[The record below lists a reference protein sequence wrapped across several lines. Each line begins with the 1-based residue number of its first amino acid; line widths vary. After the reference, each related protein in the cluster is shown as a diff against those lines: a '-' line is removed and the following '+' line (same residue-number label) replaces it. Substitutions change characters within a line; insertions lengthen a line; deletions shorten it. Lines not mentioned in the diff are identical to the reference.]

1 MKANV
6 HPDLLPKGG
15 SASRDVLI
23 LGIGNILWA
32 DEGFG
37 PRAAEAFHQRYETPA
52 GVEVMDGGT
61 LGGWLLDEILSTR
74 RMLVFDCCDFKE
86 KPGTLKVLQKSDV
99 KIWSSTKISPHQTG
113 FNDLLASAA
122 ILGYEL
128 EDLAVVGIQPELL
141 DDYGGSLSPLIRS
154 RLDEAVELGA
164 KFLEEWGVK
173 LTPRP
178 AGAKAAPLSFSVL
191 ELNEYEAGRPDA
203 KEACRYGDERFLV
216 RTAGHAVENPEE
228 TK

>member
-1 MKANV
+1 
-6 HPDLLPKGG
+6 
-15 SASRDVLI
+15 
-23 LGIGNILWA
+23 
-32 DEGFG
+32 
-37 PRAAEAFHQRYETPA
+37 
-52 GVEVMDGGT
+52 MDGGT

-122 ILGYEL
+122 IMGYEL

-164 KFLEEWGVK
+164 KFLEQWGVK

-178 AGAKAAPLSFSVL
+178 AGTKAAPLSFSVL

-203 KEACRYGDERFLV
+203 KEACRFGDERFLV

>member
-1 MKANV
+1 
-6 HPDLLPKGG
+6 
-15 SASRDVLI
+15 
-23 LGIGNILWA
+23 
-32 DEGFG
+32 
-37 PRAAEAFHQRYETPA
+37 
-52 GVEVMDGGT
+52 MDGGT

-86 KPGTLKVLQKSDV
+86 KPGTLKVLHKSDV

-122 ILGYEL
+122 IMGYEL

-178 AGAKAAPLSFSVL
+178 AGTKAAPLSFSVL

-203 KEACRYGDERFLV
+203 KEACRFGDERFLV

>member
-99 KIWSSTKISPHQTG
+99 KIWSST
-113 FNDLLASAA
+113 

-178 AGAKAAPLSFSVL
+178 AGTKAAPLSFSVL

>member
-1 MKANV
+1 
-6 HPDLLPKGG
+6 
-15 SASRDVLI
+15 
-23 LGIGNILWA
+23 
-32 DEGFG
+32 
-37 PRAAEAFHQRYETPA
+37 
-52 GVEVMDGGT
+52 MDGGT

-86 KPGTLKVLQKSDV
+86 KPGTLKVLKKSDV

-173 LTPRP
+173 LTPHP
-178 AGAKAAPLSFSVL
+178 AGTKVTPLSFSVL
-191 ELNEYEAGRPDA
+191 ELNEYEAGVRMPRKLA
-203 KEACRYGDERFLV
+203 VSAMNASLCGRRGTQWKTPKKQNNEESRNIRCFLWLGAFGEFGKRKRRKCALRCR
-216 RTAGHAVENPEE
+216 
-228 TK
+228 

>member
-52 GVEVMDGGT
+52 GVDVMDGGT

-86 KPGTLKVLQKSDV
+86 KPGTLKVLHKSDV

-122 ILGYEL
+122 IMGYEL
-128 EDLAVVGIQPELL
+128 ED
-141 DDYGGSLSPLIRS
+141 
-154 RLDEAVELGA
+154 
-164 KFLEEWGVK
+164 FLEEWGVK

-178 AGAKAAPLSFSVL
+178 AGTKAAPLSFSVL

-203 KEACRYGDERFLV
+203 KEACRFGDERFLV

>member
-6 HPDLLPKGG
+6 HPDSLPKGG
-15 SASRDVLI
+15 TASRDVLI

-52 GVEVMDGGT
+52 GVDVMDGGT

-86 KPGTLKVLQKSDV
+86 KPGTLKVLKKSDV
-99 KIWSSTKISPHQTG
+99 KIWSSTKISPHKTG

-122 ILGYEL
+122 HCVPDG
-128 EDLAVVGIQPELL
+128 
-141 DDYGGSLSPLIRS
+141 
-154 RLDEAVELGA
+154 
-164 KFLEEWGVK
+164 
-173 LTPRP
+173 PRP
-178 AGAKAAPLSFSVL
+178 REPGRRGCSARKARRLRRKSFAAHSQ
-191 ELNEYEAGRPDA
+191 P
-203 KEACRYGDERFLV
+203 
-216 RTAGHAVENPEE
+216 P
-228 TK
+228 